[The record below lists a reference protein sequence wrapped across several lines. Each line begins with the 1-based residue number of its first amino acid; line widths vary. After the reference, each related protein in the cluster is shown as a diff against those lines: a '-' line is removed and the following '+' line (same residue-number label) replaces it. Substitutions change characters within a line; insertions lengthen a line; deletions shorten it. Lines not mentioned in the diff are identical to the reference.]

1 MFSLSRPDVTMVMA
15 TVVVVVLSYSATP
28 TTAFFIAKQHPPQA
42 SPVDR
47 ASVLV
52 TTPVLLVAPTW
63 TGPSASSPS
72 RCSSARAMTP
82 EESDEEMELAT
93 LDAAERMEKSV
104 EQVLQNMNSI
114 RTGRA
119 SAAILD
125 LVKVD
130 YYGAETPLNQLASIG
145 VPNAQQL
152 TIEPYDKSAMA
163 DIERAIMDSPN
174 LGLTPQNDG
183 SLIRLN
189 IPSLTE
195 ERRKEMLKTC
205 KSLGED
211 GKVSIRNIRR
221 KVVEQI
227 KRMEKKGDIGE
238 DDSKEVQDDIQKM
251 TDTNVKAIEAIVTR
265 KEKDVMTV

>member
-28 TTAFFIAKQHPPQA
+28 TTAFFIAKQHPQA

-72 RCSSARAMTP
+72 RSSSARAMTP
-82 EESDEEMELAT
+82 EESEEEMELAT

>member
-1 MFSLSRPDVTMVMA
+1 MFSLSRPYVAMVVA

-28 TTAFFIAKQHPPQA
+28 TTAFFIAKQHPQA
-42 SPVDR
+42 SSVDR
-47 ASVLV
+47 SSVLV
-52 TTPVLLVAPTW
+52 TTPVLLVAPAW
-63 TGPSASSPS
+63 TGPFATSPS
-72 RCSSARAMTP
+72 RSSSARAMTP
-82 EESDEEMELAT
+82 EESEEEMELAT

-125 LVKVD
+125 LVKVE

-227 KRMEKKGDIGE
+227 KKMEKKGDIGE

>member
-15 TVVVVVLSYSATP
+15 TIVVVVLSYSATP
-28 TTAFFIAKQHPPQA
+28 TTAFFIAKQHPQA

-63 TGPSASSPS
+63 TGTAALSPS
-72 RCSSARAMTP
+72 RSSSARAMTP
-82 EESDEEMELAT
+82 EESEEEMELAT

>member
-28 TTAFFIAKQHPPQA
+28 TTAFFIAKQHPQA
-42 SPVDR
+42 SPADR

-63 TGPSASSPS
+63 TGTAALSPS
-72 RCSSARAMTP
+72 RSSSARAMTP
-82 EESDEEMELAT
+82 EESEEEMEL
-93 LDAAERMEKSV
+93 
-104 EQVLQNMNSI
+104 
-114 RTGRA
+114 
-119 SAAILD
+119 AILD

>member
-28 TTAFFIAKQHPPQA
+28 TTAFFIAKQHPQA
-42 SPVDR
+42 SPADR

-63 TGPSASSPS
+63 TGPSTSSPS
-72 RCSSARAMTP
+72 RSSSARAMTP
-82 EESDEEMELAT
+82 EESEEEMELAT

>member
-28 TTAFFIAKQHPPQA
+28 TTAFFIAKQHPQA

-63 TGPSASSPS
+63 TGTAALSPS
-72 RCSSARAMTP
+72 RSSSARAMTP
-82 EESDEEMELAT
+82 EESEEEMELAT

>member
-28 TTAFFIAKQHPPQA
+28 TTAFFIAKQHPQA
-42 SPVDR
+42 SPADR

-63 TGPSASSPS
+63 TGTAALSPS
-72 RCSSARAMTP
+72 RSSSARAMTP
-82 EESDEEMELAT
+82 EESEEEMELAT